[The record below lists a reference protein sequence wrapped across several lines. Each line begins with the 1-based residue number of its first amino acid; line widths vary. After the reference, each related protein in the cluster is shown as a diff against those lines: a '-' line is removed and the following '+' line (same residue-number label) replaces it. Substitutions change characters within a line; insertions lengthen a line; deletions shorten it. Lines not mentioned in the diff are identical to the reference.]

1 MEELPH
7 SNKCQLIPTKVSAS
21 VLIAWFEDF
30 FKEAY
35 EKKNVFLSDP
45 SFCIEP
51 INYSVIY
58 EKEDNA
64 LKIDLI
70 FRVKDGPEGE
80 EE

>member
-7 SNKCQLIPTKVSAS
+7 SSKCQLIPTKVSAS

-30 FKEAY
+30 FKEAF
-35 EKKNVFLSDP
+35 EKRNAFLSDP
-45 SFCIEP
+45 SFDIEP
-51 INYSVIY
+51 INYSVTY
-58 EKEDNA
+58 EKEDST

-70 FRVKDGPEGE
+70 FKVKDGPEGE